1 MTPVYGTI
9 WILVIAFVASYIP
22 FAYRMIDTSIIQIDR
37 SLEEASSVC
46 GASHWRTAWQVTFKL
61 IRPGVLSAWILVF
74 IFSVREISAAILLAS
89 PTNKVLSVMSWDYLE
104 FGNVQ
109 NAAIIGLLQTLIL
122 VAGVIIGRY
131 VLRVRLSQAV

>member
-46 GASHWRTAWQVTFKL
+46 GRVALANGVASDVQTDPPRSPLGLDPRLHL
-61 IRPGVLSAWILVF
+61 LSPGNQ
-74 IFSVREISAAILLAS
+74 RGD
-89 PTNKVLSVMSWDYLE
+89 P
-104 FGNVQ
+104 FGIPDQ
-109 NAAIIGLLQTLIL
+109 
-122 VAGVIIGRY
+122 
-131 VLRVRLSQAV
+131 